1 METGRIWSAFAA
13 LLEPQKKEI
22 GAVQL
27 VYPDGSYLV
36 RKLTGATVR
45 RVEADA
51 VYAVGNRVFVQDGR
65 IVGNA
70 PALKSVVIEV

>member
-22 GAVQL
+22 GAVQA

-36 RKLTGATVR
+36 R
-45 RVEADA
+45 
-51 VYAVGNRVFVQDGR
+51 
-65 IVGNA
+65 
-70 PALKSVVIEV
+70 

>member
-1 METGRIWSAFAA
+1 MEPGRIWSAFAA

-22 GAVQL
+22 GTVQT
-27 VYPDGSYLV
+27 VYPDGRYLV
-36 RKLTGATVR
+36 RLLTGATV

-51 VYAVGNRVFVQDGR
+51 VYAVGNRVFVQSGR